1 MTQKH
6 QNGIP
11 FLRECTVHTV
21 STVDIVFTFFM
32 KPSSPSLEVRIS
44 VYRYTLVWSSDMILI
59 TQLGLYSFPVML
71 SMLFQKYF
79 EKVSTVA
86 TVCMHTVST
95 VDTVFNIKLKNDE
108 KHSENSGDGFKNIF
122 E

>member
-1 MTQKH
+1 M
-6 QNGIP
+6 P
-11 FLRECTVHTV
+11 TVGT
-21 STVDIVFTFFM
+21 VFTFFM

-44 VYRYTLVWSSDMILI
+44 VYTLVWSSDMILI
-59 TQLGLYSFPVML
+59 TQLGLYSFPIML

-86 TVCMHTVST
+86 TVCMHTVSTVVTTMST